1 MATANIM
8 SNRRAALNS
17 AASTSSARSGKKT
30 KNKKNEKKGKEEEEI
45 LTYYINICIYIILGA
60 KSSKDTTRDTQIK
73 HITPADIEGFDSNY
87 FRT

>member
-1 MATANIM
+1 M

-30 KNKKNEKKGKEEEEI
+30 KNKKNEKKVKEEEEEI